1 MLILT
6 RRIKESII
14 IGDDIHL
21 TVTDARQGVVTLSIE
36 APKEIKIV
44 RQEALKNKQASVV
57 LEEEK

>member
-14 IGDDIHL
+14 IGDDVHL

-36 APKEIKIV
+36 APKEIKIQ
-44 RQEALKNKQASVV
+44 RKEALKSKHTSTM